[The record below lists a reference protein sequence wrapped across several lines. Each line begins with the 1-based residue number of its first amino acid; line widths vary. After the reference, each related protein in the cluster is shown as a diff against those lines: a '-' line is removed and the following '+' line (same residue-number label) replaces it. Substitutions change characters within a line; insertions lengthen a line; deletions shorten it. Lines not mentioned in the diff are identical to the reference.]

1 MAKVDTE
8 KAIELMKK
16 MKADMRSL
24 LNTYATEASQLAV
37 NSGDP
42 HSPVIGCAQMAL
54 ANASADYL
62 ALCGCT
68 GPECFTITVNISGQ
82 AMQQW
87 INAVM
92 KAQNITVEVAPKEA
106 TNGN

>member
-1 MAKVDTE
+1 MAKVDQE

-68 GPECFTITVNISGQ
+68 GAECFTITVNTAGQ
-82 AMQQW
+82 AMQTW
-87 INAVM
+87 IGAVM
-92 KAQNITVEVAPKEA
+92 KAQNIIVEEAPETKE
-106 TNGN
+106 N

>member
-1 MAKVDTE
+1 MAKVDAA
-8 KAIELMKK
+8 KAVELMKK
-16 MKADMRSL
+16 MKADVRAL

-37 NSGDP
+37 NAEDP

-68 GPECFTITVNISGQ
+68 GPECFSITVNISGQ

-92 KAQNITVEVAPKEA
+92 KAQKLTVAEVPEENTDA
-106 TNGN
+106 

>member
-92 KAQNITVEVAPKEA
+92 KAQKLTVAEPQDDKQKQ
-106 TNGN
+106 

>member
-1 MAKVDTE
+1 MAKVDAA
-8 KAIELMKK
+8 KAVELMKK
-16 MKADMRSL
+16 MKADVRAL

-37 NSGDP
+37 NSEDP

-54 ANASADYL
+54 ANAAADYL

-82 AMQQW
+82 AMEQW
-87 INAVM
+87 IKAVI
-92 KAQNITVEVAPKEA
+92 KSQNLVVAEAPKEEG
-106 TNGN
+106 NGK